1 MTSLV
6 LWKNLESNLVETA
19 ETVQALEESSNRTLG
34 ILAKMNAE
42 IMEVKEDALTK
53 RSLREMRDENLSR
66 PDRIANGRFKSRSLG
81 CRPKTPR
88 LSVFQFP
95 RDPSLE
101 ADNRPSSR
109 QADNRPSSR
118 QADNR
123 PSSRQAEERLPTN
136 PSTALQRLQA
146 RDARRRAE
154 KRAMEEK
161 EEEEHRLFCL
171 ETLRT
176 LRPCMESLETVAM
189 AQMQATTR
197 LLQRQTRIFRV
208 LRTMTAGLPSRSSN
222 EI

>member
-109 QADNRPSSR
+109 QA
-118 QADNR
+118 
-123 PSSRQAEERLPTN
+123 EERLPTN

>member
-118 QADNR
+118 QA
-123 PSSRQAEERLPTN
+123 EERLPTN